1 MKKLIACAMM
11 IVTVSLLARCQ
22 KKELL
27 PQPEFP
33 LSEAELTG
41 ALEEIGL
48 PWSIEE
54 THENSDGKDVG
65 ITYLLHRP
73 EHREGHICVVTINS
87 YDTEELGRKL
97 SIGFREPQDKQWWD
111 GTVEDARWEDWR
123 EVLSLAAR
131 LYGGF
136 EDAEEI
142 YRACS
147 VEELSQE
154 DNVLWQGTLN
164 GRYILMRTENP
175 MTPKRLALGN
185 FVFLDIYESEAYYHT
200 AVERSKKI
208 TEKWASENE
217 ARRKKS
223 EEQASK

>member
-11 IVTVSLLARCQ
+11 IAAVSILAGCQ

-33 LSEAELTG
+33 LSEAELTA
-41 ALEEIGL
+41 ALDEIGL

-73 EHREGHICVVTINS
+73 EHRGGHICVVTINS
-87 YDTEELGRKL
+87 YDTEEFGRKL
-97 SIGFREPQDKQWWD
+97 GVDFIKPQKKPWYREDI
-111 GTVEDARWEDWR
+111 RWEDWR
-123 EVLSLAAR
+123 ELMALTAR

-147 VEELSQE
+147 AVELPQ
-154 DNVLWQGTLN
+154 DAINLWEGTLTGGYCRIGISEKIESWRPSN
-164 GRYILMRTENP
+164 RGLILS
-175 MTPKRLALGN
+175 
-185 FVFLDIYESEAYYHT
+185 LDIYESEAYYL
-200 AVERSKKI
+200 AFVKKAKKI

-217 ARRKKS
+217 TRRKKS